1 MKLDVIFKVQ
11 SIIDDRAIPSDILE
25 ILDEEYYS
33 KSKGVHMRL
42 GTMDITHFVRVYN
55 NVASGMEKSEIF
67 DKIHDIK
74 KQLAD
79 LENQL

>member
-25 ILDEEYYS
+25 LLDTEYYS

-42 GTMDITHFVRVYN
+42 GTMDITHFVRVYSN
-55 NVASGMEKSEIF
+55 IKDTDNVSIA
-67 DKIHDIK
+67 DKLDKVRLQLTDI
-74 KQLAD
+74 
-79 LENQL
+79 ENQL

>member
-11 SIIDDRAIPSDILE
+11 SALDNRATPHDIFGL
-25 ILDEEYYS
+25 LDTTYYS
-33 KSKGVHMRL
+33 KSKDKEIRL
-42 GTMDITHFVRVYN
+42 GDMDITHFVRVYN
-55 NVASGMEKSEIF
+55 NVSSGIDKSEIF

>member
-11 SIIDDRAIPSDILE
+11 SVIDERAIPSDILE
-25 ILDEEYYS
+25 LLDTEYYS

-55 NVASGMEKSEIF
+55 NIEDRGDISNKL
-67 DKIHDIK
+67 DKIRVQLTDI
-74 KQLAD
+74 
-79 LENQL
+79 ENAV